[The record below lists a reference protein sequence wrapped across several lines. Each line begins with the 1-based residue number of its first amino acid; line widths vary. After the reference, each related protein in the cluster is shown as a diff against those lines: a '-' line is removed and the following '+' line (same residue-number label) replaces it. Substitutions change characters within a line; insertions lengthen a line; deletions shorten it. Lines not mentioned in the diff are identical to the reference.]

1 MFADG
6 SNGSVRL
13 DGDRL
18 RINRKG
24 FANILTQGVQGEKVI
39 PLASISAVQFKSAG
53 WMAGYIQFTIK
64 GGIER
69 PGGIMEATKDE
80 NAVLFEKKQQPAFED
95 LRKIVETAMSRPAAS
110 QGTRSSSESEELERL
125 ANLVERGFLTREE
138 FEMKK
143 RALLGI

>member
-1 MFADG
+1 
-6 SNGSVRL
+6 
-13 DGDRL
+13 
-18 RINRKG
+18 
-24 FANILTQGVQGEKVI
+24 
-39 PLASISAVQFKSAG
+39 
-53 WMAGYIQFTIK
+53 MAGYIQFTIK